1 MEARGGNVAR
11 NAMSVMAVEELFKKY
26 EGVHK
31 SKVSL
36 HRKMLVTKNSAEELG
51 TGCVTST

>member
-11 NAMSVMAVEELFKKY
+11 NAMSVMAVELFEKY

-36 HRKMLVTKNSAEELG
+36 RRKMLVTKSSAEELG

>member
-11 NAMSVMAVEELFKKY
+11 NTMSVMAVEELFKKY

-36 HRKMLVTKNSAEELG
+36 RRKMLVTKNSAEELG

>member
-11 NAMSVMAVEELFKKY
+11 NAMSVMAIEELFKKY
-26 EGVHK
+26 EGVRK

-36 HRKMLVTKNSAEELG
+36 RRKMLVMKSSAEELG